1 MKQKEFNVDE
11 IKPYPKNAKK
21 HPTKQLMQ
29 IAMSIKEFGW
39 QQPIVVD
46 SKGIIIV
53 GHGRYFSYHK
63 FKDQLNLPRPVI
75 NVSTLKEQQ
84 AKAYRIADNKLNE
97 SDWDEDILI
106 EELKQLEASLF
117 ALTGFEEDIIT
128 DGEPEDDEVP
138 ELPGVAT
145 SKLGQTYALGD
156 HIIMCGN
163 STSPEDVEKLMK
175 GEKAQ
180 MCFTDPPYN
189 IDYKGGMSTH
199 NQNKREGIMND
210 KMSDDSFY
218 DFLAEMS
225 KRIVE
230 NVKGGV
236 YICMSSSELPNL
248 KKAWENN
255 GGHWQ
260 SFIIWVKNNF
270 TFSRADYQ
278 NTYEPMLY
286 GWANGIKNHFFIDR
300 RDIANVWEDLREVKT
315 EFDGQYTSIKFQ
327 GFEVK
332 VEGKVKGII
341 KRKKQR
347 TDIWRYD
354 KPTKSTEPPTMKPV
368 ALCLEAVK
376 NSSQRGDLVLDLFGG
391 SGSTLIACEKSGRK
405 CRMMELDP
413 KYIDVIIERW
423 EKFTGQKAERIK

>member
-1 MKQKEFNVDE
+1 MKIEE
-11 IKPYPKNAKK
+11 IKPYPKNTKK
-21 HPTKQLMQ
+21 HPNKQLLQ
-29 IAMSIKEFGW
+29 IAMSLKEFGW

-46 SKGIIIV
+46 KKGIIIV
-53 GHGRYFSYHK
+53 GHGRYFAYQK
-63 FKDQLNLPRPVI
+63 FGNELRIDTPKIDVAEL
-75 NVSTLKEQQ
+75 TEQQ

-97 SDWDEDILI
+97 SEWDEDILI
-106 EELKQLEASLF
+106 EELKSLEKNLF
-117 ALTGFEEDIIT
+117 LLTGFEEDMIT
-128 DGEPEDDEVP
+128 ESGKEDDDVP
-138 ELPGVAT
+138 ELPKKAKSRLGEMY
-145 SKLGQTYALGD
+145 KLGE
-156 HIIMCGN
+156 HVIMCGN
-163 STSPEDVEKLMK
+163 STSEEDVAKLMN
-175 GEKAQ
+175 GQRAQ

-199 NQNKREGIMND
+199 KQNKRDGIMND
-210 KMSDDSFY
+210 KMGDSQFY
-218 DFLAEMS
+218 DFLSEVS
-225 KRIVE
+225 RRIVDH
-230 NVKGGV
+230 VDGGV

-270 TFSRADYQ
+270 TLSRADYQ

-286 GWANGIKNHFFIDR
+286 GWAKNIKNHFFIER

-315 EFDGQYTSIKFQ
+315 EFDGTHTSIKFQ

-332 VEGKVKGII
+332 IEGQVKGII

-354 KPTKSTEPPTMKPV
+354 KPTVSKEHPTMKPV

-376 NSSQRGDLVLDLFGG
+376 NSSQKGDIVLDLFGG
-391 SGSTLIACEKSGRK
+391 SGSTLIACEKAGRK
-405 CRMMELDP
+405 CRIMELDP
-413 KYIDVIIERW
+413 QYIDVIIERW
-423 EKFTGQKAERIK
+423 EKYTNEKAIKL

>member
-1 MKQKEFNVDE
+1 MKIEE
-11 IKPYPKNAKK
+11 IKPYPKNTKK

-29 IAMSIKEFGW
+29 IGMSIKEFGW

-46 SKGIIIV
+46 KNGIIIV
-53 GHGRYFSYHK
+53 GHGRYFAYQKYHES
-63 FKDQLNLPRPVI
+63 LG
-75 NVSTLKEQQ
+75 LKEPEIKVADLTDQQ

-97 SDWDEDILI
+97 SDWDEDLLI
-106 EELKQLEASLF
+106 EELKQLDANLF
-117 ALTGFEEDIIT
+117 ALTGFEEDMIT
-128 DGEPEDDEVP
+128 EDEQEDDEVP
-138 ELPGVAT
+138 ELPKTGK
-145 SKLGQTYALGD
+145 SKTGAVYQLGD
-156 HIIMCGN
+156 HLLMCGD
-163 STSPEDVEKLMK
+163 STSQTDVHTLMK
-175 GEKAQ
+175 GEVAQ

-199 NQNKREGIMND
+199 KQNTREGIMND
-210 KMSDDSFY
+210 KMGDNQFY
-218 DFLAEMS
+218 EFLAEIT

-236 YICMSSSELPNL
+236 YICMSSSEPPNL

-270 TFSRADYQ
+270 TLSRADYQ

-286 GWANGIKNHFFIDR
+286 GWAKGIKNHFFIDR

-315 EFDGQYTSIKFQ
+315 NFDGQYTSIKFQ

-332 VEGKVKGII
+332 IEGKVKGII

-354 KPTKSTEPPTMKPV
+354 KPTKSTEHPTMKPV

-376 NSSQRGDLVLDLFGG
+376 NSSQRGDIVLDLFGG
-391 SGSTLIACEKSGRK
+391 SGSTLIACEKAGRK

-413 KYIDVIIERW
+413 RYIDVIIERW
-423 EKFTGQKAERIK
+423 EKFTGQKAHKIS

>member
-1 MKQKEFNVDE
+1 MKFEE
-11 IKPYPKNAKK
+11 IKPYPKNTKK
-21 HPTKQLMQ
+21 HPQKQLMQ

-46 SKGIIIV
+46 KKGIIIV
-53 GHGRYFSYHK
+53 GHGRYFAYQK
-63 FKDQLNLPRPVI
+63 FGESLGLPEPEVKITELSEDQAR
-75 NVSTLKEQQ
+75 
-84 AKAYRIADNKLNE
+84 AYRIADNKLNE

-128 DGEPEDDEVP
+128 DSDVEDDEIP
-138 ELPGVAT
+138 ELPTKAK
-145 SKLGQTYALGD
+145 SRLGEMYALGE

-163 STSPEDVEKLMK
+163 STSEDDVNRLM
-175 GEKAQ
+175 GEEKAQ

-199 NQNKREGIMND
+199 KQNKRDGIMND
-210 KMSDDSFY
+210 KMSDNHFY
-218 DFLAEMS
+218 EFLSDIS

-270 TFSRADYQ
+270 TLSRADYQ

-286 GWANGIKNHFFIDR
+286 GWAGNIKNHYFIDR
-300 RDIANVWEDLREVKT
+300 RDIANVWEDLRDVKT

-327 GFEVK
+327 GFEVR
-332 VEGKVKGII
+332 VEGKAKGFI

-354 KPTKSTEPPTMKPV
+354 KPTVSKEHPTMKPV

-376 NSSQRGDLVLDLFGG
+376 NSSQKDDIVLDLFGG

>member
-1 MKQKEFNVDE
+1 MKIEE
-11 IKPYPKNAKK
+11 IKPYPKNTKK
-21 HPTKQLMQ
+21 HPNKQLLQ
-29 IAMSIKEFGW
+29 IAMSLKEFGW

-46 SKGIIIV
+46 KKGIIIV
-53 GHGRYFSYHK
+53 GHGRYFAYQK
-63 FKDQLNLPRPVI
+63 FGNELRLPAPKIDVAELND
-75 NVSTLKEQQ
+75 QQ

-97 SDWDEDILI
+97 SEWDEDILI
-106 EELKQLEASLF
+106 EELKSLEKSLF
-117 ALTGFEEDIIT
+117 LLTGFDEDMIT
-128 DGEPEDDEVP
+128 DGEKEDDEVP
-138 ELPGVAT
+138 ELPKKAKSRLGEMY
-145 SKLGQTYALGD
+145 KLGE
-156 HIIMCGN
+156 HVIMCGN
-163 STSPEDVEKLMK
+163 STSEEDVAKLMD
-175 GEKAQ
+175 GQKAQ

-199 NQNKREGIMND
+199 KQNKREGIMND
-210 KMSDDSFY
+210 KMGDNQFY
-218 DFLAEMS
+218 DFLSEVS
-225 KRIVE
+225 RRIVDH
-230 NVKGGV
+230 VDGGV

-270 TFSRADYQ
+270 TLSRADYQ

-286 GWANGIKNHFFIDR
+286 GWAKNIKNHFFIER

-315 EFDGQYTSIKFQ
+315 EFDGTHTSIKFQ

-332 VEGKVKGII
+332 IEGQVKGII

-354 KPTKSTEPPTMKPV
+354 KPTVSKEHPTMKPV

-391 SGSTLIACEKSGRK
+391 SGSTLIACEKAGRK

-413 KYIDVIIERW
+413 QFIDVIITRW
-423 EKFTGQKAERIK
+423 EKFTDQKAERIG

>member
-1 MKQKEFNVDE
+1 MKIEE
-11 IKPYPKNAKK
+11 IKPYPKNTKK
-21 HPTKQLMQ
+21 HPNKQLLQ
-29 IAMSIKEFGW
+29 IAMSLKEFGW

-46 SKGIIIV
+46 KKGIIIV
-53 GHGRYFSYHK
+53 GHGRYFAYQK
-63 FKDQLNLPRPVI
+63 FGNELRLPTPKIDVAEL
-75 NVSTLKEQQ
+75 SEQQ

-106 EELKQLEASLF
+106 EELKSLEKNLF
-117 ALTGFEEDIIT
+117 LLTGFEEDMIT
-128 DGEPEDDEVP
+128 ESDKEDDEVP
-138 ELPGVAT
+138 ELPKKAKSRLGEMY
-145 SKLGQTYALGD
+145 KLGE
-156 HIIMCGN
+156 HVIMCGN
-163 STSPEDVEKLMK
+163 STSETDVAKLMD
-175 GEKAQ
+175 GHRAQ

-199 NQNKREGIMND
+199 KQNKREGIMND
-210 KMSDDSFY
+210 KMGDNQFY
-218 DFLAEMS
+218 DFLSEVS
-225 KRIVE
+225 RRIVDH
-230 NVKGGV
+230 VDGGV

-270 TFSRADYQ
+270 TLSRADYQ

-286 GWANGIKNHFFIDR
+286 GWAKNIKNHFFIER

-315 EFDGQYTSIKFQ
+315 EFDGTHTSIKFQ

-332 VEGKVKGII
+332 IEGQVKGII

-354 KPTKSTEPPTMKPV
+354 KPTVSKEHPTMKPV

-376 NSSQRGDLVLDLFGG
+376 NSSQRGDIVLDLFGG
-391 SGSTLIACEKSGRK
+391 SGSTLIACEKAGRK
-405 CRMMELDP
+405 CRIMELDP
-413 KYIDVIIERW
+413 QYIDVIIERW
-423 EKFTGQKAERIK
+423 EKYTNEKAIKL

>member
-1 MKQKEFNVDE
+1 MNIEE
-11 IKPYPKNAKK
+11 IKPYPKNTKK
-21 HPTKQLMQ
+21 HPNKQLLQ
-29 IAMSIKEFGW
+29 IAMSLKEFGW

-46 SKGIIIV
+46 KKGVIVV
-53 GHGRYFSYHK
+53 GHGRYFAYKK
-63 FKDQLNLPRPVI
+63 FGNELRLPTPRIEKTELN
-75 NVSTLKEQQ
+75 EQQ
-84 AKAYRIADNKLNE
+84 SKAYRIADNKLNE
-97 SDWDEDILI
+97 SEWDEDILI
-106 EELKQLEASLF
+106 EELKSLEKSMFL
-117 ALTGFEEDIIT
+117 LTGFEEDIIT
-128 DGEPEDDEVP
+128 ESDKEDDEVP
-138 ELPGVAT
+138 ELPKKAKSRLGEKY
-145 SKLGQTYALGD
+145 KLGE
-156 HIIMCGN
+156 HILMCGS
-163 STSPEDVEKLMK
+163 STSEEDVAKLMD
-175 GEKAQ
+175 GEKAK

-199 NQNKREGIMND
+199 KQNKRDGIMND
-210 KMSDDSFY
+210 KMDDNQFY
-218 DFLAEMS
+218 EFLSEIS
-225 KRIVE
+225 RRIVD
-230 NVKGGV
+230 NVEGGV

-270 TFSRADYQ
+270 TLSRSDYQ

-286 GWANGIKNHFFIDR
+286 GWAKNIKNHYFIDR

-315 EFDGQYTSIKFQ
+315 EFDGTHTSIKFQ

-332 VEGKVKGII
+332 IEGQVKGII

-354 KPTKSTEPPTMKPV
+354 KPTVSKEHPTMKPV

-376 NSSQRGDLVLDLFGG
+376 NSSQRGDIVLDLFGG
-391 SGSTLIACEKSGRK
+391 SGSTLIACEKAGRK

-413 KYIDVIIERW
+413 QYIDVIIERW
-423 EKFTGQKAERIK
+423 EKYTNEKAIKL